1 MTKTKRD
8 FDRQQ
13 EKSRVI
19 FKGIPIRFSVDFC
32 MRNLE
37 ARREWHNIFKVLK
50 GKNLKF
56 KIFYQTRL

>member
-37 ARREWHNIFKVLK
+37 ARREWHNILKVLK
-50 GKNLKF
+50 GKKSG
-56 KIFYQTRL
+56 I